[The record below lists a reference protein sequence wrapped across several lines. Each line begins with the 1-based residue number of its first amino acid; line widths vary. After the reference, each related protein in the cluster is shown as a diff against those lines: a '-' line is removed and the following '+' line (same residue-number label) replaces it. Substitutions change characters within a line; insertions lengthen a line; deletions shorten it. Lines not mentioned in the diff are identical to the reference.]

1 MKPNTINAHR
11 ASNIFEALLPHVLE
25 GVGQLVAHLIAHYP
39 ADADITGLCQCF
51 EPSGYVNT
59 VAKDVLGFD
68 DNVAEINPHSEADA
82 LVFGGIGIP
91 VDHPALDLYSTA
103 DRLHDT
109 AEFHQHAVASVL
121 CDAPTMLLD
130 LRIDQLLEMRLEP
143 LVGALL
149 VLAHQARVARH
160 IGGENGGQPAF
171 DASRGQGGA
180 PGTAWA
186 D

>member
-1 MKPNTINAHR
+1 
-11 ASNIFEALLPHVLE
+11 
-25 GVGQLVAHLIAHYP
+25 
-39 ADADITGLCQCF
+39 
-51 EPSGYVNT
+51 
-59 VAKDVLGFD
+59 
-68 DNVAEINPHSEADA
+68 
-82 LVFGGIGIP
+82 
-91 VDHPALDLYSTA
+91 
-103 DRLHDT
+103 
-109 AEFHQHAVASVL
+109 
-121 CDAPTMLLD
+121 MLLD